1 MADSTMTNDTMRQTH
16 SPAGAFAR
24 LQRQLATLVMTG
36 ALALTA
42 GCLYRMP
49 VQQGNFL
56 DPSQVIQLQVG
67 MTRPQ
72 VKFLLGTPM
81 VPNGFNDDRWNYY
94 YSVIDG
100 DYKRPISRRLTV
112 YFKDDKVERF
122 ERPDDTE
129 AAAAAMAGTT
139 APVTVPAPAP
149 AADAPATSQPPAP
162 ATPPTP

>member
-1 MADSTMTNDTMRQTH
+1 MTIDTMRQTP
-16 SPAGAFAR
+16 SSAR
-24 LQRQLATLVMTG
+24 RLLMLLAVTCVLG
-36 ALALTA
+36 LNA

-56 DPSQVIQLQVG
+56 DPTQIVQLQTG

-94 YSVIDG
+94 YSVDNG
-100 DYKRPISRRLTV
+100 RMEKPIVRRLTV

-122 ERPDDTE
+122 DRPDDVE
-129 AAAAAMAGTT
+129 AAAAAMT
-139 APVTVPAPAP
+139 APPVPAPTPAAPATAPGAAPAP
-149 AADAPATSQPPAP
+149 ATAPTPAP
-162 ATPPTP
+162 AIP